1 MVFFILTAAYCLK
14 LVGLGPVWQMS
25 ALIDV
30 LKAGFVSW
38 LPAVIATL
46 GHWLG
51 VLMVFGIVGAVE
63 TGHYYVALAIAS
75 VVLMIATSLTG
86 LLLPV
91 LSGMEDGR
99 ERAASRVLRIS
110 LAFMM
115 PVAVF
120 IGLHPWLPPELAGTS
135 VCRCQPHTV
144 NAVAELRPLAL
155 SSCVSSLLYAY
166 GRYDLVLRVGLAQN
180 LSAVTSYFL
189 LVPSLGGLGAA
200 ISYALGSLAALIAA
214 IFAGRAV
221 NFSFDFK
228 GLARVPT
235 PALVAGLAC
244 WVSGA
249 HWAIALVVIASLSL
263 LSYAKLGV
271 IGRSDLREIAYALL
285 SKEMANRLG
294 ERTRPVLDL
303 LYGPH
308 RAQRDH
314 EERLK
319 TAEED
324 EEPSRGS

>member
-1 MVFFILTAAYCLK
+1 
-14 LVGLGPVWQMS
+14 
-25 ALIDV
+25 
-30 LKAGFVSW
+30 
-38 LPAVIATL
+38 
-46 GHWLG
+46 
-51 VLMVFGIVGAVE
+51 
-63 TGHYYVALAIAS
+63 
-75 VVLMIATSLTG
+75 
-86 LLLPV
+86 
-91 LSGMEDGR
+91 
-99 ERAASRVLRIS
+99 
-110 LAFMM
+110 
-115 PVAVF
+115 
-120 IGLHPWLPPELAGTS
+120 
-135 VCRCQPHTV
+135 
-144 NAVAELRPLAL
+144 LRPLAL